1 MHESNCRSDAEES
14 AGKSTAQTRTNERA
28 RDMIDLLLNGRSD
41 ADVLMRPFAS
51 HPGAAWTSSGHN
63 PPVEVTFQFPL
74 VVCPVSELSGRYA
87 AVKLMN
93 PLPQPG
99 Q

>member
-1 MHESNCRSDAEES
+1 MALILKTQPIIPPGLRKSPCRPVNS
-14 AGKSTAQTRTNERA
+14 GVKRP
-28 RDMIDLLLNGRSD
+28 L
-41 ADVLMRPFAS
+41 LMRANFRFGHDVVAGFATIF
-51 HPGAAWTSSGHN
+51 HQAEVGHN